1 MGKTLF
7 FPSPQSRGRD
17 PLFSLSHIQLWE
29 RPFFPGG
36 ASEARSAPRRERCGA
51 LQCAKGV
58 AQSEANSQIQAL
70 ALGDTEVR
78 KDFTVSGYV
87 FFPKGSFKDVE
98 MLVVNTKSGSD
109 PKP

>member
-51 LQCAKGV
+51 LQWAKGV
-58 AQSEANSQIQAL
+58 PRARPIARFKPWRSA
-70 ALGDTEVR
+70 TPKVR